1 MTIDNQIREEKLQ
14 YDVNRE
20 VAKVSVLSWSKINK
34 YKYLTGEKIL
44 PYNQTQIVEQA
55 KFTYSSLGKAFGKQI
70 KTMEDQREN
79 KLKL

>member
-1 MTIDNQIREEKLQ
+1 MTIDNQIRDEKLQ

-20 VAKVSVLSWSKINK
+20 FAKISVLSWSKINK